1 MRQEFNLISDAERI
15 AVTKALELAIKFYVG
30 VTAKMIIMPQG
41 SIERSA
47 GKAKRVIDK
56 RK

>member
-1 MRQEFNLISDAERI
+1 MQALRARI
-15 AVTKALELAIKFYVG
+15 ADEIAAVAGVRAAIELVE
-30 VTAKMIIMPQG
+30 PQ

-56 RK
+56 RDLVD